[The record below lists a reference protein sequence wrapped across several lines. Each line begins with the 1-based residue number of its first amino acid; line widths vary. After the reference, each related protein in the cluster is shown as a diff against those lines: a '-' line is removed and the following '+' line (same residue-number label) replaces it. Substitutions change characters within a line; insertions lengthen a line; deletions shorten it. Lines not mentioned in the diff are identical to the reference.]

1 MKLQNIKYLLVG
13 AVLAGFVSCNDDDD
27 LFIPVPEEQMEMEE
41 LNFEG
46 TFAQEDQMGRAAI
59 NTVLNGDSASKNSFN
74 LTIPSEMVANFQ
86 QGFLDRAVA
95 LHAAFGVEYENNVLG
110 LDATT
115 LTTVLAAD
123 VLQVAPDAPT
133 TYIDGDGN
141 VLTGRNLTD
150 DVVDV
155 SLILLFGGNNGDR
168 FNGQD
173 LDNDGVADLPILVTD
188 NVPNTGE
195 NPSTTFPYLEGPH

>member
-1 MKLQNIKYLLVG
+1 MKLQNIKYLAIA
-13 AVLAGFVSCNDDDD
+13 AVLAGFVSCNEDDD
-27 LFIPVPEEQMEMEE
+27 LFVAVDPLPPEEIS
-41 LNFEG
+41 FEG

-59 NTVLNGDSASKNSFN
+59 NTVLSGSDAIKNSFN
-74 LTIPSEMVANFQ
+74 VTIPSEMVAAFQ
-86 QGFLDRAVA
+86 PDFLDRAA
-95 LHAAFGVEYENNVLG
+95 GLHAAFGVQYEENILG
-110 LDATT
+110 LDAPT

-133 TYIDGDGN
+133 TYFDGVN

-155 SLILLFGGNNGDR
+155 SLILLFGGMNGDR

-173 LDNDGVADLPILVTD
+173 TDNDGMPDLPILVTD

-195 NPSTTFPYLEGPH
+195 TPSSTFPYLEDPQ

>member
-1 MKLQNIKYLLVG
+1 MKLQNIKYLVVG

-27 LFIPVPEEQMEMEE
+27 LFIPAPEEQVEMEE

-59 NTVLNGDSASKNSFN
+59 NTVLNGDSAAKNSFN

-133 TYIDGDGN
+133 TYIDGAGN